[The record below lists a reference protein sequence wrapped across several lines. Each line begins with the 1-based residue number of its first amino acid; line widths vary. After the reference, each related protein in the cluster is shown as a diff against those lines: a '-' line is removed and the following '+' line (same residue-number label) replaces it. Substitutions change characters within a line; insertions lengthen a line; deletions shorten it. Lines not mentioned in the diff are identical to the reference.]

1 MAYSKTTTRR
11 RGITLDQAQEH
22 LEAWLEAEMEITTHQ
37 SYQLGSRQ
45 LTLANLEEVREQI
58 DYWDKKV
65 EALEDL
71 EETGTRRAKAYR
83 AVLRDL

>member
-11 RGITLDQAQEH
+11 GGITLDQAQEH
-22 LEAWLEAEMEITTHQ
+22 LEAWLEAELEITTHQ
-37 SYQLGSRQ
+37 SYQLGSRT

-65 EALEDL
+65 AELAALE
-71 EETGTRRAKAYR
+71 ENGTRRGKTYR